1 MTDPVETQTEIAPD
15 ADTGARADPRA
26 IPPLAEGRWLWR
38 RIYVFAVSAGIW
50 ALLAGVV
57 GGASPTTLP
66 RIADGLLGL
75 LALVLVLYLVA
86 PTTQQVIELLA
97 NLHLRVGGP
106 EAGDRR

>member
-1 MTDPVETQTEIAPD
+1 MTEADETLSERALD
-15 ADTGARADPRA
+15 ADPGAGAV
-26 IPPLAEGRWLWR
+26 PPLAEGRWLWR
-38 RIYVFAVSAGIW
+38 RIYVFAVSVGIW

-57 GGASPTTLP
+57 VRAATPATLP

-97 NLHLRVGGP
+97 NLHFRVGGP
-106 EAGDRR
+106 GSGGRP

>member
-1 MTDPVETQTEIAPD
+1 MTEPDEALSPNPPNAGPD
-15 ADTGARADPRA
+15 AGSVPA
-26 IPPLAEGRWLWR
+26 LAEGRWLWR
-38 RIYVFAVSAGIW
+38 RIYVFAVSVGIW

-57 GGASPTTLP
+57 RAATPATLP

-86 PTTQQVIELLA
+86 PTTQQIIELLA

-106 EAGDRR
+106 GAGGRP